1 MWIGRNRRGLGRRAP
16 QYCELEAVES
26 YPSLVDITSTD
37 RSGHSLRFLRSR
49 LQFWGSPIRAHG
61 YTGVRDPRKRAVI
74 GWKRSLNSSANVS
87 LLVASYLSRTFRGRR
102 YTNESRKINQNTHR
116 IKKKSLRCGVLQSL
130 SRRSSRTA
138 SSSNSAADLSVR
150 EIWLRQLDYPAAP
163 ALRFPSASLRC
174 FAIAVATKQ
183 SNCVL
188 IQLCGRSLRWRDLAP
203 AVGLSGCAG
212 SAVSLRFA
220 AVFCNRCRDEAV
232 ELRSHPTLRPISPLE
247 RFGSGSW
254 IRTMLGKVAFLLFN

>member
-1 MWIGRNRRGLGRRAP
+1 MAPAVGLSGCAGS
-16 QYCELEAVES
+16 AV
-26 YPSLVDITSTD
+26 PS
-37 RSGHSLRFLRSR
+37 
-49 LQFWGSPIRAHG
+49 A
-61 YTGVRDPRKRAVI
+61 
-74 GWKRSLNSSANVS
+74 
-87 LLVASYLSRTFRGRR
+87 
-102 YTNESRKINQNTHR
+102 
-116 IKKKSLRCGVLQSL
+116 SLRCFAIAVATKQSNCVLIQLCGRSL
-130 SRRSSRTA
+130 RWR
-138 SSSNSAADLSVR
+138 DLAPAVGG
-150 EIWLRQLDYPAAP
+150 YPAAP

-188 IQLCGRSLRWRDLAP
+188 IQLCGRSLRWRDLAL

-254 IRTMLGKVAFLLFN
+254 RLSGCAGSAVSLRFAAVFCNRCRDEAVELRSHPTLRPISPLERFGSGSWIRTNDLVVNSHPSTAELCRIEPSDFGGRRLRLFGRNASENWRFSRWRERA